1 MELEVRQRFTAIEAV
16 LQSIAESQK
25 AAAARTAARMDEFE
39 IRMERSDARMDRAEV
54 RVDKMEARLDKRMD
68 AIGKL
73 IQTGMRM
80 IVRIE
85 GNQDKT
91 ELKMREVGEKL
102 DALIMVVD
110 GLVKR
115 PGPNPR

>member
-16 LQSIAESQK
+16 LQSVAESQK
-25 AAAARTAARMDEFE
+25 AAAAR
-39 IRMERSDARMDRAEV
+39 MDRAEA

-73 IQTGMRM
+73 IQTGMKLIARSE
-80 IVRIE
+80 VRHE
-85 GNQDKT
+85 KMD
-91 ELKMREVGEKL
+91 LKMREVGEKL

-110 GLVKR
+110 GIVKR

>member
-1 MELEVRQRFTAIEAV
+1 MEMEVRQRFTAIEAV
-16 LQSIAESQK
+16 LQSVAESQK
-25 AAAARTAARMDEFE
+25 ASA
-39 IRMERSDARMDRAEV
+39 ARMDRAEA

-68 AIGKL
+68 AIVKL

-85 GNQDKT
+85 GNIARSEVRHEKMD
-91 ELKMREVGEKL
+91 LKMREVGEKL

-110 GLVKR
+110 GIVKR
-115 PGPNPR
+115 PGPNPS